1 MTLSESYLSFSN
13 NVGQRRLN
21 KTYNCELPKVSKY
34 LSERGKDQLKTF
46 STDPEKLIA
55 YQRYAHDLSK
65 EVKTINSNIP
75 ILLNVPASH
84 LMHNK
89 PTGALDG
96 AYNYVQVFLALYL
109 AENDIDVNYYVPYV
123 RKLSFLESVL
133 GWMITRFG
141 STQPDNFGGNELLIS
156 SIS

>member
-1 MTLSESYLSFSN
+1 MDQNYNEYNNLTINGSN
-13 NVGQRRLN
+13 I
-21 KTYNCELPKVSKY
+21 YNNTHGIEIDKGDNY
-34 LSERGKDQLKTF
+34 NNDTTF
-46 STDPEKLIA
+46 NIT
-55 YQRYAHDLSK
+55 
-65 EVKTINSNIP
+65 NSNIP

-96 AYNYVQVFLALYL
+96 YNYVQVFLALYL
-109 AENDIDVNYYVPYV
+109 AENDIDVNYYVPYT

-141 STQPDNFGGNELLIS
+141 TTQQGSFLVYLS
-156 SIS
+156 FSK